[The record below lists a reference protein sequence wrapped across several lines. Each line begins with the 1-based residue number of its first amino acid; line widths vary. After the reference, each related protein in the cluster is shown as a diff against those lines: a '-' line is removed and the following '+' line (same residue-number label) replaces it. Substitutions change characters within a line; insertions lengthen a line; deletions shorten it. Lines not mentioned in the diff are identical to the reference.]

1 MKDSGKADGTPAGGA
16 PWANFHW
23 GSRTYVMGI
32 LNITPDSF
40 SDGGRFFSTERAV
53 DGALAMEGD
62 GADLID
68 VGAEST
74 RPGAAEV
81 GSEEEWNRLFRVL
94 PGLLNSVNIPLSV
107 DTYKAEVA
115 ELAIRAGVRMVNDVW
130 GLQRDP
136 DMAGL
141 IASTGVGAVLMHNQN
156 GQEYPGPVTEQ
167 ILCFFDKSLEL
178 ATTAGI
184 REEQIVLDP
193 GIGFGKSPEQN
204 LQVMSDLAQLKSLG
218 FPLLLGVSRKS
229 VIGRVL
235 DLPADERTEGTIA
248 LNVLGIASGVDII
261 RVHDVQPNLR
271 AARMSD
277 AICRRREDG

>member
-1 MKDSGKADGTPAGGA
+1 
-16 PWANFHW
+16 
-23 GSRTYVMGI
+23 MGI

-53 DGALAMEGD
+53 DGALAMEAD

-81 GSEEEWNRLFRVL
+81 GSEEEWNRLSRVL

-115 ELAIRAGVRMVNDVW
+115 ELAIRAGVRVVNDVW

-156 GQEYPGPVTEQ
+156 GQEYPGPVAER
-167 ILCFFDKSLEL
+167 ILRFFDKSLEL
-178 ATTAGI
+178 ATAAGI

-204 LQVMSDLAQLKSLG
+204 LQVMSDLAKLKSLG